1 MRTLSSLAVDYLE
14 MGEYEKQLLPDTIKA
29 YHIDLRQFVD
39 FTEDTWADK
48 DTLNQYIKYLN

>member
-1 MRTLSSLAVDYLE
+1 